1 MADDQNNYQLNFDV
15 NSNTAPAVQGFQEL
29 AKVTSQIRED
39 MQIISEASDGII
51 ERAGR
56 MKQYFD
62 GVLSTVAQIK
72 QTLELVQIA
81 EQTSAVGTSNN
92 LMRLNEM
99 ISSVKGMGGNMR
111 DVNGILGGG
120 GVGGSGS
127 VWDGAPTA
135 AQDFSQSS
143 GYNTASASSDYVKS
157 LGRSGFGPFG
167 GGTFSNRGGGGDYS
181 GLDDDAYAISRASSA
196 SSIQQSILDQLDTY
210 PNIKKRLIRTGK
222 LRPGGEPTVTTTAYN
237 DMVGNIDT
245 LTNAIP
251 FGFGKTLGGRMKN
264 MITGYGI
271 TPEAIQASQK
281 SMYYATGQ
289 YNPDGSPVMSRKPG
303 IADGVETAALKIS
316 DSVARIVDSRFAAMG
331 TKAAGYASVIS
342 NAYGIPADMAAQARQ
357 YTGMAQ
363 TMGAVFGTTD
373 YSRQL
378 GMGLQSFIHSGFNL
392 NPFYSSQDYYQA
404 MTMGASLGL
413 RSSQLTNYANQ
424 AMTFKKD
431 YGMNPQQTLSVLGAG
446 LGVGVGVNTN
456 ADYYGQVRNL
466 AAGTNTSLAY
476 ANQAYLTGMTNAAG
490 MGVQGAAAAQAGLSA
505 AQFGVGNFQIQAN
518 GFTGQEGM
526 GSMLNNALMAQKLGV
541 SYTGLYA
548 AERGMKGNALAKTQN
563 ATQEHLLSIAGIDIK
578 SQYKDEKHFLDKN
591 QNQIVKLNMLL
602 GQLPGYSGPAKSFN
616 ATAQWAWGIVQQHQN
631 FNKKPEGLL
640 GHLVNNVTGAV
651 KRFGEDALQGV
662 RNTVDA
668 PGSLV
673 GNVAHGL
680 IDATV
685 GTKDFFQN
693 KSASQIVADMNAN
706 NAKFDHTR
714 FKGILTPGHEVQ
726 MATMNGQPA
735 YQGSSLYNG
744 GGRIAPVHVVVD
756 VHPKFAHM
764 LHASVS
770 NGTRGFDNGNVSPNR
785 QPTK

>member
-39 MQIISEASDGII
+39 MQIISDASDGII

-62 GVLSTVAQIK
+62 GVLSTVTQIK

-81 EQTSAVGTSNN
+81 EQTSASNTSNN

-111 DVNGILGGG
+111 DVNSILGGG
-120 GVGGSGS
+120 GGSRS

-135 AQDFSQSS
+135 AQDFSQSR
-143 GYNTASASSDYVKS
+143 GYNTASVSSDYVKS
-157 LGRSGFGPFG
+157 FGRPSFGPFG
-167 GGTFSNRGGGGDYS
+167 GGTFSGGSGGGDFS
-181 GLDDDAYAISRASSA
+181 GLDDDSYAMRRPTSS
-196 SSIQQSILDQLDTY
+196 SSVQQSILDQLDTY
-210 PNIKKRLIRTGK
+210 PNIKKRLLRTGK
-222 LRPGGEPTVTTTAYN
+222 LRPGQEPTVTTAAYN
-237 DMVGNIDT
+237 DMIGNIDT

-251 FGFGKTLGGRMKN
+251 FGFGSSLGGRMKN

-281 SMYYATGQ
+281 SMYYPTGH
-289 YNPDGSPVMSRKPG
+289 YDENGPIMARKPG

-316 DSVARIVDSRFAAMG
+316 DSVARIVDSRLAAIG

-342 NAYGIPADMAAQARQ
+342 NAYGIPADIAAQARQ

-363 TMGAVFGTTD
+363 TMGGVFGTTD

-413 RSSQLTNYANQ
+413 RSSQLTDYANQ
-424 AMTFKKD
+424 AMIFKKD
-431 YGMNPQQTLSVLGAG
+431 YGMSPQQTLSVLGAG
-446 LGVGVGVNTN
+446 LGVGVGVDTN
-456 ADYYGQVRNL
+456 AAYYGQVRNL
-466 AAGTNTSLAY
+466 AAGTNTSLSY

-490 MGVQGAAAAQAGLSA
+490 MGVQGSAAAQAGVSA
-505 AQFGVGNFQIQAN
+505 AQFGAGNFQIQAN

-526 GSMLNNALMAQKLGV
+526 GSMLSNALMAQKLGV
-541 SYTGLYA
+541 SYLGLYG
-548 AERGMKGNALAKTQN
+548 AERKLKGNALTKAEN
-563 ATQEHLLSIAGIDIK
+563 ATQERLLAMAGIDIK
-578 SQYKDEKHFLDKN
+578 SKYKDKNDFLNKN
-591 QNQIVKLNMLL
+591 QNNIVRLNLFL
-602 GQLPGYSGPAKSFN
+602 GQLPGYSGPAKNFN
-616 ATAQWAWGIVQQHQN
+616 ATAQWAWGIVQQHQK
-631 FNKKPEGLL
+631 FSEKSGGLL
-640 GHLVNNVTGAV
+640 GHLVGDVTGAV
-651 KRFGEDALQGV
+651 KRFGGDVLQGV
-662 RNTVDA
+662 RNVVDA
-668 PGSLV
+668 PGSLA
-673 GNVAHGL
+673 GNIAHGA
-680 IDATV
+680 IDAVV

-693 KSASQIVADMNAN
+693 KSAAEIVADMNAN
-706 NAKFDHTR
+706 NRKFDHSR
-714 FKGILTPGHEVQ
+714 FAGIIKPAHAVQ
-726 MATMNGQPA
+726 MSFDQNTPTQNGTSA
-735 YQGSSLYNG
+735 FNG
-744 GGRIAPVHVVVD
+744 GGRIAPVHIVVD

-764 LHASVS
+764 LHASVA
-770 NGTRGFDNGNVSPNR
+770 NGTKGFNNGNVSPNR